1 MTIQLPVIGMAAAA
15 LLASALVALLTTPVV
30 RSLAFRVGAVDVP
43 KDSRR
48 MHDHPIPRMGG
59 LAIFFGFMLSVLIFL
74 PLTPQMRGM
83 LLGGV
88 IIVILGIFDDIY
100 ALPAVPKFLV
110 QIGAALIAVLAGNK
124 ILVLSNPNVFSSD
137 PFWNL
142 GILSIPIS
150 VFWVV
155 GITNAVNLIDGLDG
169 LACGV
174 STISSMTLLV
184 IALIVSEPET
194 AVLTAALA
202 GGCIGFLPYNLNPA
216 KIFMGDTG
224 STFLGFILAVVSI
237 QGLFKFYAIISFAV
251 PFLMLGLPIFDT
263 TFAIIRRLA
272 KGQSP
277 MAPDRGHIHHRLI
290 DMGFSQKQAVATLY
304 VISAILGLSA
314 VVLTTIGVVKA
325 MFFLA
330 ALFAAGGV
338 AAMLFLNHN
347 RPEGPSG
354 KDSRSATRRE
364 HRGTQIAGN
373 DTFFGE
379 EDKSDK

>member
-15 LLASALVALLTTPVV
+15 LVAAALVALLTTPVV
-30 RSLAFRVGAVDVP
+30 RSLAYRVGAVDIP
-43 KDSRR
+43 KDGRR

-59 LAIFFGFMLSVLIFL
+59 LAIFFGFMLSVLIFM
-74 PLTPQMRGM
+74 PLTTQLRGM

-100 ALPAVPKFLV
+100 ALPAIPKFLV
-110 QIGAALIAVLAGNK
+110 QIVAALVAVLAGNR
-124 ILVLSNPNVFSSD
+124 IEAVSNPNIFSSE
-137 PFWNL
+137 PFWVL
-142 GILSIPIS
+142 GWLAIPIT
-150 VFWVV
+150 VFWIV

-194 AVLTAALA
+194 AILTAALA

-237 QGLFKFYAIISFAV
+237 QGLFKFYTIISFAV

-263 TFAIIRRLA
+263 AFAIIRRLA

-277 MAPDRGHIHHRLI
+277 MTPDRGHIHHRLI

-347 RPEGPSG
+347 DPGHGDKSG
-354 KDSRSATRRE
+354 GRNSSQPHK
-364 HRGTQIAGN
+364 GTQIAGN
-373 DTFFGE
+373 DNFFGE
-379 EDKSDK
+379 EDKSEK